1 MAYIPKSKLN
11 IQETNGTDFQ
21 NIKTKKPYFGKYM
34 QLSNGKIFAGT
45 NPTNPGP
52 ELESLENIKTSYG
65 NKDVVTHRNLNPTIS
80 RKVNSYKSIPYA
92 KNIPTDD
99 DYEQG
104 FFNRHFMKKVNEP
117 FGYKEISKETYDSIK
132 QGKSEYDINLYKA
145 DKIKWH
151 LRGNVKKL
159 NKSIL
164 NQHTKI
170 NPNLFI
176 IYPQLDE
183 FNRPEIVN
191 NQFAY
196 PGQMY
201 YLNDFTK
208 EYVGAYHIH
217 PSKGPMVGAKHSP
230 LYHER
235 LVFAEDR
242 RKLKSN
248 EKFLANAKKLDKLAR
263 EKSIKV
269 DGLAKYIL
277 SGENEAW
284 YSSTRKKSKRNNR
297 SIEEQAAREAAWFID
312 NKESTQVEEILS
324 KNVVLP
330 TSTKNTNTIS
340 GENMSSEGSGGGSSI
355 ASGTSGGGGG
365 GY

>member
-1 MAYIPKSKLN
+1 MAFLGSLGKAFGISTPEAAQIGASFARGGITAGIGSFIGSLGGSDAV
-11 IQETNGTDFQ
+11 QSRGTVDVSARPAGVDSPATVSPVSQTSATDFMTNKVPQWKQ
-21 NIKTKKPYFGKYM
+21 NMLDTSMDKAVPDIGK
-34 QLSNGKIFAGT
+34 FT
-45 NPTNPGP
+45 NQPSLVFNPP
-52 ELESLENIKTSYG
+52 S
-65 NKDVVTHRNLNPTIS
+65 PTIT
-80 RKVNSYKSIPYA
+80 A
-92 KNIPTDD
+92 
-99 DYEQG
+99 Q
-104 FFNRHFMKKVNEP
+104 
-117 FGYKEISKETYDSIK
+117 
-132 QGKSEYDINLYKA
+132 
-145 DKIKWH
+145 
-151 LRGNVKKL
+151 
-159 NKSIL
+159 
-164 NQHTKI
+164 
-170 NPNLFI
+170 
-176 IYPQLDE
+176 
-183 FNRPEIVN
+183 IVN

-277 SGENEAW
+277 SGENTSW
-284 YSSTRKKSKRNNR
+284 YNSTRKKALMGNR

-324 KNVVLP
+324 KNAVLP
-330 TSTKNTNTIS
+330 TSTKNTNTVN
-340 GENMSSEGSGGGSSI
+340 GENMSSEGSGGGLSSI